1 MKTNKNLLAVATGLI
16 ACLVVIWFSTSI
28 HGEKTYEVQPQV
40 TIPEYKTDAARA
52 IDAYERL
59 MGRYMDLTERNLI
72 GIDTSLQ
79 GVVKKL
85 DSIDGKLTKLSTR
98 LARIEKA
105 LGIEHPKRPAWK
117 KASPAEPQEKS
128 GEPACKKDTGEPSPP
143 VAE

>member
-28 HGEKTYEVQPQV
+28 HGKKTYKVQPQV

-59 MGRYMDLTERNLI
+59 MERYMDLTERNLI

-79 GVVKKL
+79 GVIKKL

-105 LGIEHPKRPAWK
+105 LGIGQSKPPIEQKPQP
-117 KASPAEPQEKS
+117 EPTQTK
-128 GEPACKKDTGEPSPP
+128 PLIEPSPP